1 MTSSILERLRHRVV
15 KQMSKQC
22 CLYFMMQSERLKCK
36 KENSSQELQDGTGN
50 VLGLFYMDIIVYK
63 GRPISF

>member
-1 MTSSILERLRHRVV
+1 
-15 KQMSKQC
+15 
-22 CLYFMMQSERLKCK
+22 MMQSERLKCK